1 MRADDEE
8 GDSDGLGRD
17 FGLLDETE
25 VVSDGSA
32 VLVLGVELVELGG
45 REEYGG
51 FGLSFPVGPLPKA
64 GRLEGGRLR
73 AWRYCSFSSSSSA
86 TRCSRAWVGRREVVR
101 GRGDAINAGTDLEM
115 SSATSAE
122 GPLDV
127 SGPVRGEIVVSLSA
141 ALRRHLWFAGEDRA
155 GQESRWRKWW

>member
-8 GDSDGLGRD
+8 GDSGLGRD
-17 FGLLDETE
+17 FWLFEGTD
-25 VVSDGSA
+25 VVNDGSA
-32 VLVLGVELVELGG
+32 VPELGVELVELDG

-86 TRCSRAWVGRREVVR
+86 TLASKAWRGHGGR
-101 GRGDAINAGTDLEM
+101 
-115 SSATSAE
+115 S
-122 GPLDV
+122 
-127 SGPVRGEIVVSLSA
+127 
-141 ALRRHLWFAGEDRA
+141 
-155 GQESRWRKWW
+155 